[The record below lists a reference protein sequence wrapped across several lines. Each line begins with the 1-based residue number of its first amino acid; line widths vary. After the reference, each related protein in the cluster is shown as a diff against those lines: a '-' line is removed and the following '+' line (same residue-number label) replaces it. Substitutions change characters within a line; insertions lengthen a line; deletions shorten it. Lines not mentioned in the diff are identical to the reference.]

1 MNTKELYTEDACCG
15 CGACVVKCPKGA
27 ISIKTNEV
35 WVHISIYR
43 F

>member
-27 ISIKTNEV
+27 ISIKTNEI
-35 WVHISIYR
+35 WVHHIHL
-43 F
+43 